1 MILLDRNIK
10 KMLVN
15 VESLDGVPK
24 PYISNG
30 IESCVTNIGYD
41 LRAAHF
47 MKENKELLE
56 CSLSPGESIFV
67 SSMEVIGF
75 SNDMIGRVALK
86 NSRIRMGLTMDAP
99 VYQPGHITPIYFRLT
114 NLSKDSIE
122 LKQGEKYVTLI
133 FEQLDEEPDEPYS
146 GTFQNEFSFKGLAD
160 YKSEYID
167 QIQSIE
173 GQIHDIKSLEKN
185 VYGNV
190 ITILTI
196 FIAIFS
202 ILNVNIGLIQ
212 QSVSGWTFLSYN
224 LIVLGAVGFLAA
236 LLKEFLPPS
245 SEKKHGFWVI
255 PIFCFIAS
263 AVIFLLV

>member
-30 IESCVTNIGYD
+30 IESCITNIGYD

-47 MKENKELLE
+47 MKDNKELLE
-56 CSLSPGESIFV
+56 CSLAPGESIFV

-75 SNDMIGRVALK
+75 SNDMIGRVVLK
-86 NSRIRMGLTMDAP
+86 NSRIRMGLTMDSP
-99 VYQPGHITPIYFRLT
+99 VYQPGHITPIYCRLT
-114 NLSKDSIE
+114 NLSNDKIE
-122 LKQGEKYVTLI
+122 LKQGDKYVTLI
-133 FEQLDEEPDEPYS
+133 FEQLDEEPDTPYS
-146 GTFQNEFSFKGLAD
+146 GAFQNEFSFKGLAD

-173 GQIHDIKSLEKN
+173 GQIHDIKSLEKS

-212 QSVSGWTFLSYN
+212 KSVSGWTFLSYN
-224 LIVLGAVGFLAA
+224 LIILGAVGFLAA
-236 LLKEFLPPS
+236 LLKEFLPAQ
-245 SEKKHGFWVI
+245 SERKHGFWAI
-255 PIFCFIAS
+255 PILCFVAS
-263 AVIFLLV
+263 ATIFLLA

>member
-47 MKENKELLE
+47 MKDNKELLE
-56 CSLSPGESIFV
+56 CSLAPGESIFV

-75 SNDMIGRVALK
+75 SNDVIGRVVLK
-86 NSRIRMGLTMDAP
+86 NSRIRMGLTMDSP
-99 VYQPGHITPIYFRLT
+99 VYQPGHITPIYCRLT
-114 NLSKDSIE
+114 NLSNDKIE
-122 LKQGEKYVTLI
+122 LKQGDKYVTLI
-133 FEQLDEEPDEPYS
+133 FEQLDEEPDTPYS
-146 GTFQNEFSFKGLAD
+146 GAFQNEFSFKGLAD

-173 GQIHDIKSLEKN
+173 GQIHDIKSLEKS

-212 QSVSGWTFLSYN
+212 KSVSGWTFLSYN
-224 LIVLGAVGFLAA
+224 LIILGAVGFLAA
-236 LLKEFLPPS
+236 LLKEFLPAQ
-245 SEKKHGFWVI
+245 SERKHGFWAI
-255 PIFCFIAS
+255 PILCFVAS
-263 AVIFLLV
+263 ATIFLLA

>member
-47 MKENKELLE
+47 MKDNKELLE
-56 CSLSPGESIFV
+56 CSLAPGESIFV

-75 SNDMIGRVALK
+75 SNDMIGRVVLK
-86 NSRIRMGLTMDAP
+86 NSRIRMGLTMDSP
-99 VYQPGHITPIYFRLT
+99 VYQPGHITPIYCRLT
-114 NLSKDSIE
+114 NLSNDKIE
-122 LKQGEKYVTLI
+122 LKQGDKYVTLI
-133 FEQLDEEPDEPYS
+133 FEQLDEEPDTPYS
-146 GTFQNEFSFKGLAD
+146 GAFQNEFSFKGLAD
-160 YKSEYID
+160 YKSEYRD

-173 GQIHDIKSLEKN
+173 GQIHDIKSLEKS

-212 QSVSGWTFLSYN
+212 KSVSGWTFLSYN
-224 LIVLGAVGFLAA
+224 LIILGAVGFLAA
-236 LLKEFLPPS
+236 LLKEFLPAQ
-245 SEKKHGFWVI
+245 SERKHGFWAI
-255 PIFCFIAS
+255 PILCFVAS
-263 AVIFLLV
+263 ATIFLLA